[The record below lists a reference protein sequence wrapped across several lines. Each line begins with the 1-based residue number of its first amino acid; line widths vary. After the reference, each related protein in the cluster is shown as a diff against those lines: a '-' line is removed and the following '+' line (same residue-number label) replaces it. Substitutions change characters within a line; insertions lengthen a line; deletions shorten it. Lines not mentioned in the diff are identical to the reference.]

1 MSEDSDSVSEE
12 ERSLFRP
19 FTRES
24 LAAIEARIA
33 EEHAKQKELEKK
45 RAEGEVGT
53 RPCFFFIHVWR
64 KMVSRH
70 RFERNLCWLAD
81 YRDFFFSNLHFRSIQ
96 IHKFSIQLFMHTF
109 YMIDERFHSTFLL
122 RSKKCFVFNSFDQT
136 IQIGLWIII
145 NFEEVQFR
153 WCHLIRGNFVLI
165 HNGGIDTIHRSRR
178 EVAPP
183 GRRSHVNRSCR
194 LFAQNRSPTQIS
206 HKTTCPFLRVV
217 LHSKEKRKKERKKII
232 DTVNV
237 NEISL
242 YISLH
247 VG

>member
-81 YRDFFFSNLHFRSIQ
+81 YRDFFFLIFIFDLYKYSWIFHTIIYTYILHDRRTISFHFSSAFKKVFRIQ
-96 IHKFSIQLFMHTF
+96 F
-109 YMIDERFHSTFLL
+109 L
-122 RSKKCFVFNSFDQT
+122 RSNDT
-136 IQIGLWIII
+136 NWIV
-145 NFEEVQFR
+145 NHYKF
-153 WCHLIRGNFVLI
+153 
-165 HNGGIDTIHRSRR
+165 
-178 EVAPP
+178 
-183 GRRSHVNRSCR
+183 RRSAISMMPSDSWKFRARCWFTTEGLTRFIGAEGKWLLLGGGATWIVLVDYSRKIDLQLKSPIKPHV
-194 LFAQNRSPTQIS
+194 LFY
-206 HKTTCPFLRVV
+206 V
-217 LHSKEKRKKERKKII
+217 LYSIAKRKEKKKGKK
-232 DTVNV
+232 
-237 NEISL
+237 SL
-242 YISLH
+242 TL
-247 VG
+247 

>member
-53 RPCFFFIHVWR
+53 RPCFSFHPRLKKNGQPSSIR
-64 KMVSRH
+64 KES
-70 RFERNLCWLAD
+70 LLAG
-81 YRDFFFSNLHFRSIQ
+81 RLSGFFFSNLHFRSIQ

-109 YMIDERFHSTFLL
+109 YMIGERFHSTFLL

-153 WCHLIRGNFVLI
+153 WCHLIRGNFVPAV
-165 HNGGIDTIHRSRR
+165 DSQRR
-178 EVAPP
+178 DWHDSSEQKGSGSSWEEEPRESFLSIIRAK
-183 GRRSHVNRSCR
+183 S
-194 LFAQNRSPTQIS
+194 IS
-206 HKTTCPFLRVV
+206 NSNLP
-217 LHSKEKRKKERKKII
+217 
-232 DTVNV
+232 
-237 NEISL
+237 
-242 YISLH
+242 
-247 VG
+247 

>member
-53 RPCFFFIHVWR
+53 RPCFSFHPRLKKNGQPSSIR
-64 KMVSRH
+64 KES
-70 RFERNLCWLAD
+70 LLAG
-81 YRDFFFSNLHFRSIQ
+81 RLSGFFFSNLHFRSIQ

-153 WCHLIRGNFVLI
+153 WCHLIRGNFVPAV
-165 HNGGIDTIHRSRR
+165 DSQRR
-178 EVAPP
+178 DWHDSSKQKGSGSSWEEEPRESFLSIIRAK
-183 GRRSHVNRSCR
+183 S
-194 LFAQNRSPTQIS
+194 IS
-206 HKTTCPFLRVV
+206 NSNLP
-217 LHSKEKRKKERKKII
+217 
-232 DTVNV
+232 
-237 NEISL
+237 
-242 YISLH
+242 
-247 VG
+247 

>member
-53 RPCFFFIHVWR
+53 RPCFFFHPRLKKNGQPSSIR
-64 KMVSRH
+64 KES
-70 RFERNLCWLAD
+70 LLAG
-81 YRDFFFSNLHFRSIQ
+81 RLSGFFFSNLHFRSIQ

-153 WCHLIRGNFVLI
+153 WCHLIRGNFVPAV
-165 HNGGIDTIHRSRR
+165 DSQRR
-178 EVAPP
+178 DWHDSSEQKGSGSSWEEEPRESFLSIIRAK
-183 GRRSHVNRSCR
+183 S
-194 LFAQNRSPTQIS
+194 IS
-206 HKTTCPFLRVV
+206 NSNLP
-217 LHSKEKRKKERKKII
+217 
-232 DTVNV
+232 
-237 NEISL
+237 
-242 YISLH
+242 
-247 VG
+247 

>member
-53 RPCFFFIHVWR
+53 RPCFSFHPRLKKNGQPSSIR
-64 KMVSRH
+64 KES
-70 RFERNLCWLAD
+70 LLAG
-81 YRDFFFSNLHFRSIQ
+81 RLSGFFFSNLHFRSIQ

-109 YMIDERFHSTFLL
+109 YMIGERFHSTFLL

-217 LHSKEKRKKERKKII
+217 LHSKEKRKK
-232 DTVNV
+232 
-237 NEISL
+237 
-242 YISLH
+242 
-247 VG
+247 

>member
-53 RPCFFFIHVWR
+53 RPCFSFHPRLKKNGQPSSIR
-64 KMVSRH
+64 KES
-70 RFERNLCWLAD
+70 LLAG
-81 YRDFFFSNLHFRSIQ
+81 RLSGFFFSNLHFRSIQ

-109 YMIDERFHSTFLL
+109 YMIGERFHSTFLL

-145 NFEEVQFR
+145 NFEEMQFR
-153 WCHLIRGNFVLI
+153 WCHLIRGNFVPAV
-165 HNGGIDTIHRSRR
+165 DSQRR
-178 EVAPP
+178 DWHDSSEQKGSGSSWEEEPRESFLSIIRAK
-183 GRRSHVNRSCR
+183 S
-194 LFAQNRSPTQIS
+194 IS
-206 HKTTCPFLRVV
+206 NSNLP
-217 LHSKEKRKKERKKII
+217 
-232 DTVNV
+232 
-237 NEISL
+237 
-242 YISLH
+242 
-247 VG
+247 

>member
-53 RPCFFFIHVWR
+53 RPCFFFHPRLKKNGQPSSIR
-64 KMVSRH
+64 KES
-70 RFERNLCWLAD
+70 LLAG
-81 YRDFFFSNLHFRSIQ
+81 RLSGFFFSNLHFRSIQ

-153 WCHLIRGNFVLI
+153 WCHLIRGNFVPAV
-165 HNGGIDTIHRSRR
+165 DSQRR
-178 EVAPP
+178 DWHDSSKQKGSGSSWEEEPRESFLSIIRAK
-183 GRRSHVNRSCR
+183 S
-194 LFAQNRSPTQIS
+194 IS
-206 HKTTCPFLRVV
+206 NSNLP
-217 LHSKEKRKKERKKII
+217 
-232 DTVNV
+232 
-237 NEISL
+237 
-242 YISLH
+242 
-247 VG
+247 

>member
-53 RPCFFFIHVWR
+53 RPCFFFHPRLKKNGQPSSIR
-64 KMVSRH
+64 KES
-70 RFERNLCWLAD
+70 LLAG
-81 YRDFFFSNLHFRSIQ
+81 RLSGFFFSNLHFRSIQ

-109 YMIDERFHSTFLL
+109 YMIGERFHSTFLL

-153 WCHLIRGNFVLI
+153 WCHLIRGNFVPAV
-165 HNGGIDTIHRSRR
+165 DSQRR
-178 EVAPP
+178 DWHDSSEQKGSGSSWEEEPRESFLSIIRAK
-183 GRRSHVNRSCR
+183 S
-194 LFAQNRSPTQIS
+194 IS
-206 HKTTCPFLRVV
+206 NSNLP
-217 LHSKEKRKKERKKII
+217 
-232 DTVNV
+232 
-237 NEISL
+237 
-242 YISLH
+242 
-247 VG
+247 

>member
-53 RPCFFFIHVWR
+53 RPCFSFHPRLKKNGQPSSIR
-64 KMVSRH
+64 KES
-70 RFERNLCWLAD
+70 LLAG
-81 YRDFFFSNLHFRSIQ
+81 RLSGFFFSNLHFRSIQ

-145 NFEEVQFR
+145 NFEEMQFR
-153 WCHLIRGNFVLI
+153 WCHLIRGNFVPAV
-165 HNGGIDTIHRSRR
+165 DSQRR
-178 EVAPP
+178 DWHDSSEQKGSGSSWEEEPRESFLSIIRAK
-183 GRRSHVNRSCR
+183 S
-194 LFAQNRSPTQIS
+194 IS
-206 HKTTCPFLRVV
+206 NSNLP
-217 LHSKEKRKKERKKII
+217 
-232 DTVNV
+232 
-237 NEISL
+237 
-242 YISLH
+242 
-247 VG
+247 

>member
-53 RPCFFFIHVWR
+53 RPCFFFSSTFEEKSIR
-64 KMVSRH
+64 KES
-70 RFERNLCWLAD
+70 LLAG
-81 YRDFFFSNLHFRSIQ
+81 RLSGFFFSNLHFRSIQ

-109 YMIDERFHSTFLL
+109 YMIGERFHSTFLL

-136 IQIGLWIII
+136 IQIGL
-145 NFEEVQFR
+145 
-153 WCHLIRGNFVLI
+153 
-165 HNGGIDTIHRSRR
+165 
-178 EVAPP
+178 
-183 GRRSHVNRSCR
+183 
-194 LFAQNRSPTQIS
+194 
-206 HKTTCPFLRVV
+206 
-217 LHSKEKRKKERKKII
+217 
-232 DTVNV
+232 
-237 NEISL
+237 
-242 YISLH
+242 
-247 VG
+247 

>member
-53 RPCFFFIHVWR
+53 RPCFSFHPRLKKNGQPSSIR
-64 KMVSRH
+64 KES
-70 RFERNLCWLAD
+70 LLAG
-81 YRDFFFSNLHFRSIQ
+81 RLSGFFFSNLHFRSIQ

-153 WCHLIRGNFVLI
+153 WCHLIRGNFVPAV
-165 HNGGIDTIHRSRR
+165 DSQRR
-178 EVAPP
+178 DWHDSSEQKGSGSSWEEEPRESFLSIIRAK
-183 GRRSHVNRSCR
+183 S
-194 LFAQNRSPTQIS
+194 IS
-206 HKTTCPFLRVV
+206 NSNLP
-217 LHSKEKRKKERKKII
+217 
-232 DTVNV
+232 
-237 NEISL
+237 
-242 YISLH
+242 
-247 VG
+247 